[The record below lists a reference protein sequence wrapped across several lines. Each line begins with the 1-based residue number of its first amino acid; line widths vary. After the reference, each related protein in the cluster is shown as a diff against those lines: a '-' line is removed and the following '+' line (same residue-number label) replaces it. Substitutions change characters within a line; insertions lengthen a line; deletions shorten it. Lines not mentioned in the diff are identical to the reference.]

1 MMPEQLG
8 TIVSESVWEKF
19 DLETFNSSGGY
30 EQDKCS
36 LFDIAPETFE
46 SMDYSKYVQILAHDC
61 MWVGLC
67 VSKEHNKMWATENL
81 GFSPPRLVPETPQ
94 NSCFSYEHS
103 DIEEE
108 LMVYLSA
115 SPSEVTG
122 QYLSKSSE
130 IKDEVTQ
137 TDLDYSTDIRSDNTV
152 SKSTEVNNTLPDRDD
167 YRNDLTLIKK
177 FNCLSV
183 QKTSGSEEEID
194 VVKIEEPASIFT
206 SSSTEDHETLQ
217 STVEIAVNN
226 NPAPR
231 RRGRPPKSY
240 KPPADIQVEER
251 ISGKRAA
258 VRRSCQKQTTNGPK
272 KIGSSTSTSMNTKK
286 YSSPASVRSEDK
298 SDTDQRSYY
307 NKMEQQR
314 RHAMKIE
321 YRNLQCLIPN
331 LQNKVNAS
339 VISIL
344 REGIQYCKEIYKTER
359 NLITKKLEL
368 KKRQYE
374 LMSELSSLRRH
385 LAQHR

>member
-1 MMPEQLG
+1 
-8 TIVSESVWEKF
+8 
-19 DLETFNSSGGY
+19 
-30 EQDKCS
+30 
-36 LFDIAPETFE
+36 
-46 SMDYSKYVQILAHDC
+46 
-61 MWVGLC
+61 
-67 VSKEHNKMWATENL
+67 MWATKNL
-81 GFSPPRLVPETPQ
+81 GVSPPRLVPETPQ
-94 NSCFSYEHS
+94 NSSFSYEHS

-108 LMVYLSA
+108 VMVYLSA

-137 TDLDYSTDIRSDNTV
+137 TDLDYSTGYPN
-152 SKSTEVNNTLPDRDD
+152 
-167 YRNDLTLIKK
+167 
-177 FNCLSV
+177 V
-183 QKTSGSEEEID
+183 QKPSGSEEEI
-194 VVKIEEPASIFT
+194 VIVKIEEPASIFT

-217 STVEIAVNN
+217 STVEIVVNN

-231 RRGRPPKSY
+231 RRGTQLESY
-240 KPPADIQVEER
+240 KPPADIQVEAR
-251 ISGKRAA
+251 ISGKGAA
-258 VRRSCQKQTTNGPK
+258 VRRSCQNKPQMDQ

-344 REGIQYCKEIYKTER
+344 REGIQYCKR
-359 NLITKKLEL
+359 DL
-368 KKRQYE
+368 
-374 LMSELSSLRRH
+374 
-385 LAQHR
+385 